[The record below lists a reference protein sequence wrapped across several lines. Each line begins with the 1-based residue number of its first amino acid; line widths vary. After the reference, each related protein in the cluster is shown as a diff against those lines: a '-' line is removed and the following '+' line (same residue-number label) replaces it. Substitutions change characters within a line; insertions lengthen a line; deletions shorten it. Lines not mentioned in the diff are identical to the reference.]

1 MHHKFI
7 IIDDKIVVTG
17 SPNYSFSGFN
27 RNDEN
32 MLIFY
37 NRDIAS
43 RFSAEFNKLFA
54 EGEVV

>member
-17 SPNYSFSGFN
+17 SPNFSFSGFN

-32 MLIFY
+32 LLIIFDE
-37 NRDIAS
+37 NLAL
-43 RFSAEFNKLFA
+43 RFVREFDRLFG